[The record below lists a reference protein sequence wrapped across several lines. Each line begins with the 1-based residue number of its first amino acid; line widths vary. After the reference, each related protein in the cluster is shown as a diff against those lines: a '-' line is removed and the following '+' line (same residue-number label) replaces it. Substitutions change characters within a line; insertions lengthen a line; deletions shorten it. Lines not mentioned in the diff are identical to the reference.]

1 MANSEVHLRDVAAA
15 RNYSVNIARRERGRR
30 ERTRVRKRI
39 EHMAIITTYPAPQL
53 GHEAFGAGP
62 SGQRAVYQRLKESY
76 SPTYLTI
83 LSVVQAVAMGDL
95 AQVVAAS
102 YQDFTLVQW
111 ALTFNTF
118 GVLIITWNVFSVQSA
133 LWGWIPDVRDS
144 AVPFIVGA
152 LELFL
157 NHTITVSL
165 SAWLIAISLIA
176 IAGAF
181 GTLHI
186 SWRARGEAEHREL
199 LRWLTVHMR
208 LYIAYLIAGGGVLLA
223 LAWVCSDD
231 HLNAI
236 ITSDDLA
243 GKLGLGVALFS
254 TLALVGSV
262 SLFHLLWRQA
272 IIYAQADNV
281 GGQEKSTKGTHGRAS
296 VARATPKL
304 RRAPSQPRALL
315 QETTENRRIPCI
327 TWNIQRPCARRSSS
341 WVSSH

>member
-1 MANSEVHLRDVAAA
+1 MANSEFHLRDVAAA
-15 RNYSVNIARRERGRR
+15 RNHTVNIARRERRR
-30 ERTRVRKRI
+30 RVKAREKL
-39 EHMAIITTYPAPQL
+39 AIITTYPARQRAGDMAL
-53 GHEAFGAGP
+53 GEGA
-62 SGQRAVYQRLKESY
+62 SGQRAVYRRLKESY

-102 YQDFTLVQW
+102 HQEFTPVQW

-144 AVPFIVGA
+144 AVPFVVGA

-157 NHTITVSL
+157 NHTIVVSL
-165 SAWLIAISLIA
+165 SAWLVAVSLIA
-176 IAGAF
+176 IAGAL

-186 SWRARGEAEHREL
+186 SWRARDEAEHREL
-199 LRWLTVHMR
+199 LSWLSAHIR
-208 LYIAYLIAGGGVLLA
+208 LYVAYLIAGGGVLLA
-223 LAWVCSDD
+223 LAWVCSGD

-236 ITSDDLA
+236 VMSDDFA
-243 GKLGLGVALFS
+243 GKLGLGVAFFS

-272 IIYAQADNV
+272 IVYSQADQK
-281 GGQEKSTKGTHGRAS
+281 GGQEKATKGSYRLRIRS
-296 VARATPKL
+296 V
-304 RRAPSQPRALL
+304 RRL
-315 QETTENRRIPCI
+315 QVST
-327 TWNIQRPCARRSSS
+327 RSSS
-341 WVSSH
+341 AASATSRNNRK

>member
-1 MANSEVHLRDVAAA
+1 MANSEFHLRDVAAA
-15 RNYSVNIARRERGRR
+15 RNHTVNITRRERGRQ
-30 ERTRVRKRI
+30 KKAI
-39 EHMAIITTYPAPQL
+39 EKLAIITTYPALPPRY
-53 GHEAFGAGP
+53 EAFGEGAY
-62 SGQRAVYQRLKESY
+62 GQRAVYRRLKESY

-95 AQVVAAS
+95 AQVVATS

-144 AVPFIVGA
+144 AVPFVVGA

-157 NHTITVSL
+157 NHSIVISL
-165 SAWLIAISLIA
+165 SAWLVAVSLIA
-176 IAGAF
+176 IAGAL

-199 LRWLTVHMR
+199 LSWLSVHMR
-208 LYIAYLIAGGGVLLA
+208 LYIAYLIAGGGILLA
-223 LAWVCSDD
+223 LAWVCSGD

-236 ITSDDLA
+236 VMSDDFA
-243 GKLGLGVALFS
+243 GKLGLGVAFFS

-272 IIYAQADNV
+272 ILYAQADQK
-281 GGQEKSTKGTHGRAS
+281 GGQEKAAKSFHGLRVRHIRRQQVST
-296 VARATPKL
+296 
-304 RRAPSQPRALL
+304 
-315 QETTENRRIPCI
+315 
-327 TWNIQRPCARRSSS
+327 RSSS
-341 WVSSH
+341 AASATSRSDRK

>member
-1 MANSEVHLRDVAAA
+1 MANSEFHLRDVAAA
-15 RNYSVNIARRERGRR
+15 RNHTVNITRRERGRR
-30 ERTRVRKRI
+30 KKAREKL
-39 EHMAIITTYPAPQL
+39 AIITTYPALPPRY
-53 GHEAFGAGP
+53 EAFGEGA
-62 SGQRAVYQRLKESY
+62 SGQRAVYRRLKESY

-144 AVPFIVGA
+144 AVPFVVGA

-157 NHTITVSL
+157 NHSIVISL
-165 SAWLIAISLIA
+165 SAWLVAVSLIA
-176 IAGAF
+176 IAGAL

-199 LRWLTVHMR
+199 LSWLSVHMR
-208 LYIAYLIAGGGVLLA
+208 LYIAYLIAGGGILLA
-223 LAWVCSDD
+223 LAWVCSGD

-236 ITSDDLA
+236 VMSDDFA
-243 GKLGLGVALFS
+243 GKLGLGVAFFS

-272 IIYAQADNV
+272 ILYAQADQK
-281 GGQEKSTKGTHGRAS
+281 GSQEKATKSSHGRR
-296 VARATPKL
+296 VRHM
-304 RRAPSQPRALL
+304 RRQQVS
-315 QETTENRRIPCI
+315 T
-327 TWNIQRPCARRSSS
+327 RSSS
-341 WVSSH
+341 AASATSRSDRK